1 MIDLSFLDVEFRT
14 QIMKHIP
21 GNKYEDLMFDVKNNI
36 ALIRDNN
43 NVQIIGCK
51 LCLLN
56 EIKQDNLG
64 DLYIGHRKLING
76 NDKKEFLNL
85 PQEIK
90 NNIWLCPGCEKPFK
104 DRMIK
109 L

>member
-1 MIDLSFLDVEFRT
+1 MIDLSFLDVNFRT

-21 GNKYEDLMFDVKNNI
+21 ENKYEDLMFDIKNNI
-36 ALIRDNN
+36 ALIKQNN
-43 NVQIIGCK
+43 NVQIIGCE

-56 EIKQDNLG
+56 EVRQDSLG
-64 DLYIGHRKLING
+64 DLYIGDKKLING
-76 NDKKEFLNL
+76 NDKKEFYNL